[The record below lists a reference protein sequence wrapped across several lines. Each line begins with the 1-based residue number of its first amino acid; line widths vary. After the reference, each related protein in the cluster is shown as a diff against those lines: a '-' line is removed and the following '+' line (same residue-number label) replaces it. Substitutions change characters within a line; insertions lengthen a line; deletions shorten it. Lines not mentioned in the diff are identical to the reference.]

1 MALSSRSFGSMVK
14 RTPASPLLLMPR
26 ALVSH
31 FVDTALTVLLN
42 VMAPLELHYDLRALT
57 KIIPCAPA
65 ISCSLHVHRTSF

>member
-31 FVDTALTVLLN
+31 FVDTTKTL
-42 VMAPLELHYDLRALT
+42 DRAFKRYGT
-57 KIIPCAPA
+57 I
-65 ISCSLHVHRTSF
+65 RTSLRSPCTDQGNPVCTRD